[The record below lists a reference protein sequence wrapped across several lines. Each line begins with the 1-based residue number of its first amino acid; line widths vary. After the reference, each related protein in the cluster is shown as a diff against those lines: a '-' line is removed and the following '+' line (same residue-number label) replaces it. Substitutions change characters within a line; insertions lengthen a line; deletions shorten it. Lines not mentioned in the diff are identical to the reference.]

1 MEEAQGLSE
10 RSIEL
15 CFEWVMIEDKGWG
28 IAQLIEGLL
37 CIHEALASIPRT
49 EKKIK
54 YLGDTCKMFKCQGT
68 TEAVGELGLETYGSC
83 LFRHVTKLPRE
94 CGYQEIRQMQSARH
108 KKFS

>member
-49 EKKIK
+49 EKKKNKIFRRH
-54 YLGDTCKMFKCQGT
+54 LQDVQAPGHQG
-68 TEAVGELGLETYGSC
+68 GS
-83 LFRHVTKLPRE
+83 
-94 CGYQEIRQMQSARH
+94 G
-108 KKFS
+108 